1 MFYREIPD
9 LTCNVTHFSRSVR
22 AEEKRG
28 SFHPKAE

>member
-1 MFYREIPD
+1 MLYGEIPD
-9 LTCNVTHFSRSVR
+9 FACNVTHFSRSVR